1 MRLMPSTFIYIQELI
16 MFFGK
21 STGASSQHIAKL
33 VGWSMLGTCALAFNA
48 GAQTTTAPASTGFES
63 YQKPFA
69 ATSLWNSRPINPVL
83 GTYQIPTSSYYPA
96 VQGGTWS
103 TGLFLAKATDTPMTV
118 YGLNGTSGVN
128 NPDTTVAAPVTLPR
142 WPKDTLPATG
152 SDGHADIYDPVTG
165 IIHSF
170 WQLKQVNGKWVAALY
185 AWSPSKGTGWGD
197 PAHYYHGARAT
208 GVPAAAGL
216 IRAHEINDGAPTY
229 KHALAMSLTY
239 NALSATNP
247 YIYPATSSDGDATKT
262 NTGQI
267 PQGALMMLP
276 ASYDTSKISNL
287 ALRKVAD
294 TLKTYGAYVVDRNTG
309 TPFAIYVENG
319 APYNL
324 HGSGWNNAVAAE
336 LDRIRANLRQVVSA
350 PNWIDG
356 NGKTISGTVPASVNS
371 LSMRGPW
378 TRSAGTSTPYFDSW
392 AQALVFPSSA
402 TATVVTNGNST
413 GLSKITWGKPAVG
426 STQRFSVIATG
437 GARLKLVV
445 YSGSSIKFQTGNLGN
460 GESARFVWPSG
471 AWIVL
476 TATGGVNTASTVR
489 ADLAAVP
496 DAATTTVAVKK

>member
-1 MRLMPSTFIYIQELI
+1 

-21 STGASSQHIAKL
+21 STGTSGQHLAKL
-33 VGWSMLGTCALAFNA
+33 VGWSMLGAGALAFNA
-48 GAQTTTAPASTGFES
+48 GAQTTTTATTFES
-63 YQKPFA
+63 YQKPFS
-69 ATSLWNSRPINPVL
+69 ATSPWNSRPINPVL
-83 GTYQIPTSSYYPA
+83 GTYQIPTSSYFPA
-96 VQGGTWS
+96 VQGGAWS
-103 TGLFLAKATDTPMTV
+103 TGLFLSKTTDTPMTV
-118 YGLNGTSGVN
+118 YGLNGVSGVN

-165 IIHSF
+165 IVHSF

-185 AWSPSKGTGWGD
+185 AWSPSKGTGWGN

-216 IRAHEINDGAPTY
+216 IRAHEINDGLATY
-229 KHALAMSLTY
+229 QHALAMSLTY
-239 NALSATNP
+239 NALSATTP

-262 NTGQI
+262 NSGQI

-294 TLKTYGAYVVDRNTG
+294 TLKTYGAYVVDRNVG

-319 APYNL
+319 APFNL
-324 HGSGWNNAVAAE
+324 HGSSGWNNAVAAE

-350 PNWIDG
+350 PSWVDG
-356 NGKTISGTVPASVNS
+356 NGRAVSGTAPASVNS

-378 TRSAGTSTPYFDSW
+378 TRSSGTSTPYFDSW
-392 AQALVFPSSA
+392 AQALVFPASP
-402 TATVVTNGNST
+402 TTTVVSNANST
-413 GLSKITWGKPAVG
+413 GLSKITWGKPVVG
-426 STQRFSVIATG
+426 STQKFSVIATG
-437 GARLKLVV
+437 GARLKIQV
-445 YSGSSIKFQTGNLGN
+445 YSGGTMKFQSGNMAN

-471 AWIVL
+471 AWIIL
-476 TATGGVNTASTVR
+476 TGISGTANAVSTVR
-489 ADLAAVP
+489 AEMAAVTET
-496 DAATTTVAVKK
+496 DATKAALATATVVKK